1 MLLDGT
7 PLLRGQAERV
17 GALQPGEEK
26 ALGRPDSSSF
36 SVSKGGEGCKKEG
49 DRLSTLY
56 RDR

>member
-7 PLLRGQAERV
+7 PLLRGQAER
-17 GALQPGEEK
+17 AGEEK